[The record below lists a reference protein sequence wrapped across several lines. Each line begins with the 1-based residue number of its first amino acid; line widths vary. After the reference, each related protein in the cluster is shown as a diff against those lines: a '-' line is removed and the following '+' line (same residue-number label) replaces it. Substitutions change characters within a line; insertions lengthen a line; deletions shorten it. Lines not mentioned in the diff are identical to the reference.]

1 MRITPGMSADN
12 AVYNLQQGRA
22 NLNSLQ
28 EKLSSMLNVNK
39 PSDDPLTARQLMT
52 LQNEIDAGS
61 QHASNI
67 TKGSLV
73 LNVTNTALGGMA
85 DIMTQAK
92 TAAGAMV
99 SGTTDATAKA
109 SAISNLTQLKAQLID
124 LGNTQLG
131 NQYIFAG
138 FKNSKPFD
146 TATAAIPGTSPALST
161 ETGTFSGTSD
171 ALNVEIAPGS
181 QVATNVSG
189 GDLLRGGTPPAAVG
203 SGATAGTSPVDILGS
218 IDALIKAIST
228 GDTTGIQ
235 DGIKN
240 MAAASDQVTSAETS
254 VAGRLTR
261 LTNAQSMITNNQN
274 TLSGAYSD
282 KQNVDLAKTGVEL
295 SLMTT
300 AFNASLSA
308 TAKVTQLTLLDYMK

>member
-12 AVYNLQQGRA
+12 AVYNLQAGRA
-22 NLNSLQ
+22 GLNALQ
-28 EKLSSMLNVNK
+28 EQVSSGLNVNK
-39 PSDDPLTARQLMT
+39 PSDDPLTARQLLT
-52 LQNEIDAGS
+52 LQNEIDAGKQS
-61 QHASNI
+61 ASNI
-67 TKGSLV
+67 TKGTLL

-85 DIMTQAK
+85 DIMTQVK

-99 SGTTDATAKA
+99 SGTTDATSKA

-124 LGNTQLG
+124 LGNTQYG

-138 FKNSKPFD
+138 FKNTKPFD
-146 TATAAIPGTSPALST
+146 TTTAVIPGTSPALST
-161 ETGTFSGTSD
+161 ETGTFTGTSD

-189 GDLLRGGTPPAAVG
+189 GDLLRGGTPPPAVG
-203 SGATAGTSPVDILGS
+203 TGATAGTSPVDVLGS
-218 IDALIKAIST
+218 IDALIKSIST
-228 GDTTGIQ
+228 GDTAGIQ

-240 MAAASDQVTSAETS
+240 MAAASDQITSSETK
-254 VAGRLTR
+254 VAGSLTR
-261 LTNAQSMITNNQN
+261 MTNAQTMITNNQN
-274 TLSGAYSD
+274 TLESAYGD
-282 KQNVDLAKTGVEL
+282 KQNVDLAKAGVEL
-295 SLMTT
+295 SLLTT